1 MDQQKQIDLLREAL
15 SGVLLA
21 LSEVYQYTQM
31 DAYTLKK
38 VQEAMNEAES
48 TLQLTD

>member
-1 MDQQKQIDLLREAL
+1 MEQQKQIDLLREAL

-21 LSEVYQYTQM
+21 LNEVYQYVHM
-31 DAYTLKK
+31 DARTLKK
-38 VQEAMNEAES
+38 VQDAMDEAES